1 MASKPSTTRSVR
13 DQGVPDGLFRSC
25 MDVIRTSHTK
35 GQMLRTLFIMSG
47 VFSDKL
53 LYAELLT
60 QFYVTTEALG
70 ALIDEASE
78 FDLETLEKYKGF
90 HLDYLSDLSSLL
102 GPSHLAQIDSFKTPS
117 SLKYIQALKENAS
130 HESLLAGIIILW
142 GPMVIGG
149 GAMLY
154 PKVKKAYGGE
164 CVKTFEKF
172 IGAGREQRRKEFIDY
187 VDTVGSRLTPSQF
200 SKVVDLCD
208 TYMKMNNE
216 MMIQVKRRPWWFKWG
231 VGVVVSVAVGAV
243 IHAYT
248 KNPKK

>member
-1 MASKPSTTRSVR
+1 MSLFPSLHNRRFNLTRR
-13 DQGVPDGLFRSC
+13 LPITAYPR
-25 MDVIRTSHTK
+25 R
-35 GQMLRTLFIMSG
+35 
-47 VFSDKL
+47 SDKL

-60 QFYVTTEALG
+60 QFFVTTEALG

-154 PKVKKAYGGE
+154 PKVKKAYGGG
-164 CVKTFEKF
+164 EKLL
-172 IGAGREQRRKEFIDY
+172 GAKRLNGRKENVRFSYRIIRASSQLLRSNSSLRPS
-187 VDTVGSRLTPSQF
+187 TRLRMCQDF
-200 SKVVDLCD
+200 RKI
-208 TYMKMNNE
+208 Y
-216 MMIQVKRRPWWFKWG
+216 RRR
-231 VGVVVSVAVGAV
+231 S
-243 IHAYT
+243 
-248 KNPKK
+248 